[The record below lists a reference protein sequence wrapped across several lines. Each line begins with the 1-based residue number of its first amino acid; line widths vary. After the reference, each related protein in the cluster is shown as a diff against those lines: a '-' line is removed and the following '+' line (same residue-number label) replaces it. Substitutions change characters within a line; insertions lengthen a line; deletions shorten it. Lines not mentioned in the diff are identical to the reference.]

1 MCDAGSW
8 IWCRQLVL
16 RTEIDD
22 IPIIPA
28 AGLNVGSDWWANEG
42 AQDQGEDRAGSG
54 AHGGSARTGGGD
66 TTARE
71 PAPSGASLRRTVAV

>member
-1 MCDAGSW
+1 LKTPMCDAGSW

-28 AGLNVGSDWWANEG
+28 AGLNVGSD
-42 AQDQGEDRAGSG
+42 
-54 AHGGSARTGGGD
+54 TCD
-66 TTARE
+66 TIAIM
-71 PAPSGASLRRTVAV
+71 PA